1 MDCSEARRRSL
12 SQGLAASPLSEAA
25 AAFVRGTEP
34 AARVAPEPPESQPVA
49 EAERSPATPAPG
61 GRISV
66 TLRLPAALAEG
77 LWRVS
82 LERRLRQERPFAQQD
97 IVAEAVRE
105 WLERKGGRNRPGSA
119 GMM

>member
-1 MDCSEARRRSL
+1 M
-12 SQGLAASPLSEAA
+12 
-25 AAFVRGTEP
+25 RGTEP
-34 AARVAPEPPESQPVA
+34 AARVEATRPESLESRPVV
-49 EAERSPATPAPG
+49 EPERPPAAPAPG